1 MSSLGHSEGGGGG
14 GIKIVGM
21 VKLSGRINIVMLKS
35 VR

>member
-1 MSSLGHSEGGGGG
+1 MREAGGG

-21 VKLSGRINIVMLKS
+21 VKLSGRIKIVMLKS